1 MNLEPHR
8 RALTRF
14 CLGYLDDADDA
25 ADAVQEL
32 FRKRLALRVAPHDER
47 AWLLRAARNHCLNL
61 LRTKRRRRDAVPLT
75 TGLDAPAGWTG
86 PVTALLNREQA
97 DGVAQR
103 LASLSD
109 DQRELLRLRYWDE
122 LSRGEIANLL
132 GLSEST
138 VKSRLF
144 EAIEKL
150 RGSARTD

>member
-1 MNLEPHR
+1 MNLELHR

-14 CLGYLDDADDA
+14 CLGYLDDPDDA

-32 FRKRLALRVAPHDER
+32 FQKSLALRVAPRDER

-61 LRTKRRRRDAVPLT
+61 LRSKRRRRDDAPLT
-75 TGLDAPAGWTG
+75 TGRDVPAAWTG
-86 PVTALLNREQA
+86 PITALLNRERA
-97 DGVAQR
+97 EGVALR
-103 LASLSD
+103 LASLGD

-150 RGSARTD
+150 RGSASG